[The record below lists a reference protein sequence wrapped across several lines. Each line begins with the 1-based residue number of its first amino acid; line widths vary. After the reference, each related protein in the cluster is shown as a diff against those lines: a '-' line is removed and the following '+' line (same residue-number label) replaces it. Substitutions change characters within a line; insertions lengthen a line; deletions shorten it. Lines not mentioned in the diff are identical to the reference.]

1 MPLKMAMRSSLIM
14 RITTE
19 EETEMSKMFNPPHP
33 GEILADTVLREDGG
47 ISVTAFAEKLGMT
60 RTAISRIIHGKAAIS
75 TDMSIRLEEALGT
88 SAETWLA
95 MQAAYDLWQAKKNK
109 RRKKIARITM
119 EANRS
124 AA

>member
-1 MPLKMAMRSSLIM
+1 MRTM
-14 RITTE
+14 Y
-19 EETEMSKMFNPPHP
+19 NPPHP
-33 GEILADTVLREDGG
+33 GEILADTILRGDRG
-47 ISVTAFAEKLGMT
+47 IRVTEFAEKLGMT
-60 RTAISRIIHGKAAIS
+60 RTAISRIIHGRASIS

-109 RRKKIARITM
+109 RRKKIARIAM
-119 EANRS
+119 KIDRS

>member
-1 MPLKMAMRSSLIM
+1 
-14 RITTE
+14 
-19 EETEMSKMFNPPHP
+19 MSRMFNPPHP

-109 RRKKIARITM
+109 RRKKIQPH
-119 EANRS
+119 EYS
-124 AA
+124 ALYPHCAS

>member
-1 MPLKMAMRSSLIM
+1 
-14 RITTE
+14 
-19 EETEMSKMFNPPHP
+19 MSRMFNPPHP

-75 TDMSIRLEEALGT
+75 TEMAIRLEDALGT

-95 MQAAYDLWQAKKNK
+95 MQAAFDLWQAKKS
-109 RRKKIARITM
+109 RRGKKIAPIPA
-119 EANRS
+119 EARRS
-124 AA
+124 AH